1 MPLENEYEKIAWN
14 SNELVMGIDEAGRG
28 PLCGPL
34 VVGSC
39 VLPAGY
45 ENEFINDSKK
55 LSEKKRKQLFDVI
68 KKDALY
74 WNVKIVEPGIIDEM
88 NILEATSSAMQELS
102 GEYKVSKVLTDAVKI
117 PNQLNIPIIKGDAK
131 SISIAAAS
139 ILAKVTRDNIM
150 EELDKKYPEY
160 EFKKHKGYPT
170 KRHIELMNEYGVF
183 DIYRF
188 SYSPVKNCPKKREN

>member
-55 LSEKKRKQLFDVI
+55 YYFTI
-68 KKDALY
+68 
-74 WNVKIVEPGIIDEM
+74 
-88 NILEATSSAMQELS
+88 
-102 GEYKVSKVLTDAVKI
+102 
-117 PNQLNIPIIKGDAK
+117 
-131 SISIAAAS
+131 
-139 ILAKVTRDNIM
+139 
-150 EELDKKYPEY
+150 
-160 EFKKHKGYPT
+160 F
-170 KRHIELMNEYGVF
+170 
-183 DIYRF
+183 
-188 SYSPVKNCPKKREN
+188 